1 MRTPLV
7 LAIAALLGL
16 SSAFLVACGDRNNLL
31 PRSNADALRSDIAS
45 ARDNYAGQECRAA
58 EGNLAAA
65 QDKVTELPSDVDR
78 DLRENL
84 RTSFEKVRAEVQT
97 QCGAERTDTTP
108 TTETTETTETETV
121 PTETTP
127 TEPETDTSEP
137 ETETTPPDGGEDS
150 GGTPAEPGKGR
161 GRGQGKD

>member
-108 TTETTETTETETV
+108 TTETTETETETV

-137 ETETTPPDGGEDS
+137 ETETTSPDGGEDS

-161 GRGQGKD
+161 GRGKGKD